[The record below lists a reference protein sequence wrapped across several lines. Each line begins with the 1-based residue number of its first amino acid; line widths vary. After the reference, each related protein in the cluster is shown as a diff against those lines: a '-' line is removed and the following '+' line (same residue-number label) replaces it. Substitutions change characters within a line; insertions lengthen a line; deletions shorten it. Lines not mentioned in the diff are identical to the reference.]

1 MKKLKGVDVSE
12 WQGQIDWDAV
22 KKDEIDFAI
31 LRCGYGMNLEE
42 QDDIW
47 FKRNALECE
56 RVGMPYGVY
65 LYSYADTV
73 EKAASEV
80 KNKSI
85 QVTKEVL
92 KKLEGNETK
101 KVTTEK

>member
-42 QDDIW
+42 
-47 FKRNALECE
+47 
-56 RVGMPYGVY
+56 
-65 LYSYADTV
+65 
-73 EKAASEV
+73 
-80 KNKSI
+80 
-85 QVTKEVL
+85 
-92 KKLEGNETK
+92 
-101 KVTTEK
+101 